1 MTNSFL
7 SELISDLDDFTI
19 RVRLCTMW
27 DAIKSKKNGELISID
42 MIFIDEKGNLMH
54 GIIRKNQ
61 VNRFKDKLSEGYRF
75 IIKNFKIVEN
85 IEGY

>member
-27 DAIKSKKNGELISID
+27 DAIKSKKNGELISMD
-42 MIFIDEKGNLMH
+42 MIFIDEKVLIILILIFQMH
-54 GIIRKNQ
+54 II
-61 VNRFKDKLSEGYRF
+61 FESF
-75 IIKNFKIVEN
+75 NFQIT
-85 IEGY
+85 

>member
-27 DAIKSKKNGELISID
+27 DAIKSKKNGELIRMD
-42 MIFIDEKGNLMH
+42 MIFIDEKVLIILILIFQMH
-54 GIIRKNQ
+54 II
-61 VNRFKDKLSEGYRF
+61 FESF
-75 IIKNFKIVEN
+75 NFQIT
-85 IEGY
+85 